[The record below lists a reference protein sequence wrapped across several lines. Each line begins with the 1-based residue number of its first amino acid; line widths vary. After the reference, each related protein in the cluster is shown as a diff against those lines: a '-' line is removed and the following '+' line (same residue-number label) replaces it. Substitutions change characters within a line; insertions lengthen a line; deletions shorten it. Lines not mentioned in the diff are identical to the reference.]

1 MINLKVVWINSDFC
15 FLFLDFNDQHKINPP
30 YIVFVWHKVTSQKKD
45 TFMLLLD
52 LDISQNRPFVFLSAK
67 CIQSSHVCVCM
78 FRFAN
83 IRAVTSGMSACIGM
97 AMHVAG
103 WCQRKPWDE
112 RVWIMSWG
120 GMESFRNPIY
130 LSHLPMIPRYLDIFI

>member
-1 MINLKVVWINSDFC
+1 MFFILGFQWSTQ
-15 FLFLDFNDQHKINPP
+15 DQPTVYSVCVAQGNIP
-30 YIVFVWHKVTSQKKD
+30 KKD

-97 AMHVAG
+97 AMHVAV
-103 WCQRKPWDE
+103 WCQRKPCWSRDE